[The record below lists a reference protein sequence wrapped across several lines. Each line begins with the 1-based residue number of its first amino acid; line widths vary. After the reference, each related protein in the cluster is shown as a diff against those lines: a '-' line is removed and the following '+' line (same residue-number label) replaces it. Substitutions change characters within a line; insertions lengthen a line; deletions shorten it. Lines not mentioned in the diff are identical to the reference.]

1 MEFVRAVDFFLKEV
15 LPEDGGIPP
24 FRLAV
29 FDQGGE
35 LLHTVQGGEG
45 RLRFGPGASGA
56 SGAADMPGMAGG
68 ERTHPRDWTF
78 LPAPD
83 DVFLTTGEDSGKTP
97 QGGGWFRVAIPLPGK
112 RAGSIAIAVPRPQAA
127 APVFS
132 AFPAFP
138 AFLGRALRQH
148 FKSQLTLE
156 ETRIKAQFDE
166 RIIRSISSGFV
177 VLLPDTRILHINP
190 AGARILGGN
199 IDDLIGRR
207 LDTILTSKLRVKE
220 VIETGK
226 PIIDQE
232 MMIQIGERSVH
243 IVKTAVAVFDDD
255 GQVVAVM
262 DLFKEIREVH
272 RLVNRMAGS
281 QVRYSFDDILH
292 RSPVMAETV
301 EMGRTAAASS
311 LSVLITG
318 ESGTGKELF
327 AQAIHVASSRKNAP
341 FVVIDCASMPRD
353 LVEGELFG
361 YMEGA
366 FTGAA
371 KGGRPGKFELA
382 DGGTV
387 FLDEL
392 GELPLEL
399 QSRFLRVLQSRQ
411 VMRLGGSHPVPVDIR
426 VIAATN
432 RNLLEQI
439 RTKSFR
445 DDLYYRLNVLS
456 IHIPPLRSRPE
467 DILLLADHFLEKYQI
482 KMQRQGL
489 TFTREAVQALLR
501 NPWPGNVRELEN
513 TVARA
518 VQVCGGI
525 VRPEDLSPEHYVPR
539 GGIRESF
546 TLGGERESEAGILLA
561 RRLGQDDGSA
571 KSGGQPSGLA
581 GLAGLSGLAGS
592 AGAATPAPLE
602 GLAGLRAAQVDFYL
616 STLRR
621 FNGNIAEAARFLGVA
636 RSTVYKKMKA
646 LGLDN
651 EALRA
656 ALK

>member
-1 MEFVRAVDFFLKEV
+1 METTRSADSFLKNIS
-15 LPEDGGIPP
+15 PEEENGIP

-29 FDQGGE
+29 FDQ
-35 LLHTVQGGEG
+35 EG
-45 RLRFGPGASGA
+45 SVLYTTARGTEQYRVPEEDWAFLFGA
-56 SGAADMPGMAGG
+56 
-68 ERTHPRDWTF
+68 ERNP
-78 LPAPD
+78 
-83 DVFLTTGEDSGKTP
+83 
-97 QGGGWFRVAIPLPGK
+97 VANAESFGRTDKGRSWVSVATALPGK
-112 RAGSIAIAVPRPQAA
+112 HTGTIALVALRDTMSHTDTQALA
-127 APVFS
+127 LLA
-132 AFPAFP
+132 
-138 AFLGRALRQH
+138 RALRQH
-148 FKSQLTLE
+148 FSAQNTLE

-177 VLLPDTRILHINP
+177 VLLPDTSILHINP

-199 IDDLIGRR
+199 VDDLIGRR
-207 LDTILTSKLRVKE
+207 LDTILTSKLRVQEIIK
-220 VIETGK
+220 TGK

-232 MMIQIGERSVH
+232 MMIHIGKRSIH

-262 DLFKEIREVH
+262 DLFKEIKEVR
-272 RLVNRMAGS
+272 RLVNRMAGL
-281 QVRYSFDDILH
+281 QVRYTFDDILH
-292 RSPVMAETV
+292 RSPIMAETV
-301 EMGRTAAASS
+301 EKGRTAAASS

-327 AQAIHVASSRKNAP
+327 AQAIHAASPRKNAP

-366 FTGAA
+366 FTGAL

-411 VMRLGGSHPVPVDIR
+411 VMRLGGGQPVPVDIR

-467 DILLLADHFLEKYQI
+467 DVLLLMEHFLKKYQI
-482 KMQRQGL
+482 KMHRQGL
-489 TFTREAVQALLR
+489 MFTREAVEALLR
-501 NPWPGNVRELEN
+501 NPWLGNVRELEN

-518 VQVCGGI
+518 VQICETEI
-525 VRPEDLSPEHYVPR
+525 RPEDLRPEQYVFQTDSLSTVPPNAASPVNELVQNAHQETSSVSSNQLR
-539 GGIRESF
+539 
-546 TLGGERESEAGILLA
+546 TLQAE
-561 RRLGQDDGSA
+561 
-571 KSGGQPSGLA
+571 
-581 GLAGLSGLAGS
+581 
-592 AGAATPAPLE
+592 
-602 GLAGLRAAQVDFYL
+602 FYL

-621 FNGNIAEAARFLGVA
+621 HNGNIAETARSLGVA
-636 RSTVYKKMKA
+636 RSTIYKKMRA
-646 LGLDN
+646 LGIDAN
-651 EALRA
+651 TVCTALRSQA
-656 ALK
+656 QK